1 MIDARLLEKFYI
13 AMTRGQVA
21 MSIPTGVASVAMEAG
36 GDVPVRL
43 ATQSEK
49 AAHEKTPGHDGRK

>member
-1 MIDARLLEKFYI
+1 
-13 AMTRGQVA
+13 

-49 AAHEKTPGHDGRK
+49 RRTKKRWT